1 MRNYENKEIPH
12 YATLRSELR
21 PKGRISSKK
30 GGVFIEK
37 GKNYFF
43 STVSF
48 ILSRLEITT
57 VSPL

>member
-1 MRNYENKEIPH
+1 MGNYENKEIPN
-12 YATLRSELR
+12 E
-21 PKGRISSKK
+21 GRNLLKK
-30 GGVFIEK
+30 RLIFIDK